1 MPGRLQN
8 FMPSMQTLAFGL
20 STAIGVSV
28 TDWIRSI
35 IQCRVS
41 TSPSSTL
48 AQQSM

>member
-1 MPGRLQN
+1 MPGLLQY
-8 FMPSMQTLAFGL
+8 FIASMQTRALGL